1 VTNPLFDPI
10 SVSLLTPSHI
20 PGFTNHS
27 RVTILCPEFDVGA
40 NTDVWEESLLA
51 STERASGNAVS
62 KQKGVIGSGSGAGE
76 IYEKGRN
83 HTSVIIEIVPPEA
96 NDEEDQNNKVVE
108 VPVLVRIKYEMDA
121 GEEGGAGGGK
131 EKVEYSYWT
140 VIGVGLVGELVEG
153 VVESAPGTPAYGTP
167 IKKRVR

>member
-51 STERASGNAVS
+51 STERASSNAVS
-62 KQKGVIGSGSGAGE
+62 KQKGVTSAGAGE
-76 IYEKGRN
+76 VYDKGRN
-83 HTSVIIEIVPPEA
+83 HTSVIIEVVPPEA
-96 NDEEDQNNKVVE
+96 NEEEDQNNRVVE
-108 VPVLVRIKYEMDA
+108 VPVLVRIRYEMEA
-121 GEEGGAGGGK
+121 GEEGGMGVGK

-140 VIGVGLVGELVEG
+140 VIGVGVVGESVEG

-167 IKKRVR
+167 IKKRAK